1 MSRAVASDAAP
12 RARAIDKTGLVMV
25 CDVDIALPDAT
36 RTHTIEVAA
45 GFARAGLD
53 VDLVARGP
61 DPALTGVG
69 YVAAGGAESQ
79 RALRLL
85 TINVQ
90 TIRLLWRRR
99 SRAGRF
105 YVREKWT
112 CLPAMLAARV
122 LGYQVVTQVDAVPY
136 GSGADSE
143 DGSAPSRALKR
154 LTAVAMGRLSH
165 GVLAVTPQIRQLLI
179 EVARVPPERIAVI
192 PNGVDLELFKPMSRP
207 EAIERSQL
215 DPGSRYVVFVG
226 GLYRWADFDT
236 LLAAFALVAAE
247 RPEARLLLVGD
258 GPERAL
264 IERRAHDLRIA
275 DRVTMTGFVR
285 ERERVRD
292 YLAAATITVMAH
304 RSDKVSRTSA
314 SPVKLMEYLAAGRAV
329 VSLELPGGREFV
341 EHNGAGVMVPGGA
354 EPLARAMIE
363 LLDPERADALGAAG
377 RRFAEQSLSWD
388 SVIERTL
395 PLFGLPAPGG

>member
-1 MSRAVASDAAP
+1 MSHEVAAPAAP
-12 RARAIDKTGLVMV
+12 RTQAIEKRGLVMV

-36 RTHTIEVAA
+36 RTHTVEVAS

-61 DPALTGVG
+61 DPALAGVG
-69 YVAAGGAESQ
+69 YVAAGGAENQ

-85 TINVQ
+85 TINLQ
-90 TIRLLWRRR
+90 TVRLLWRRR
-99 SRAGRF
+99 SRAGRL

-122 LGYQVVTQVDAVPY
+122 LRYRVVTQVDAVPY
-136 GSGADSE
+136 GSGADSD
-143 DGSAPSRALKR
+143 DGSAASRLLKR
-154 LTAVAMGRLSH
+154 LAAVAIGRLSH

-179 EVARVPPERIAVI
+179 DVAHVPAERITVI
-192 PNGVDLELFKPMSRP
+192 PNGVDVEFFKPLSRP
-207 EAIERSQL
+207 EAIERSGL
-215 DPGSRYVVFVG
+215 DPRSCYVVFVG
-226 GLYRWADFDT
+226 GFYPWADFDT
-236 LLAAFALVAAE
+236 LLAAFALVVVE
-247 RPEARLLLVGD
+247 RPETRLLLVGD
-258 GPERAL
+258 GPERAV
-264 IERRAHDLRIA
+264 IERRAHELGIA
-275 DRVTMTGFVR
+275 DQVAITGFVH

-304 RSDKVSRTSA
+304 RGEKVSRASA

-329 VSLELPGGREFV
+329 VSLELPGAREFV
-341 EHNGAGVMVPGGA
+341 EQNHAGVVVPGGA
-354 EPLARAMIE
+354 GPFAAAIIE

-377 RRFAEQSLSWD
+377 RRFAERSLSWD

-395 PLFGLPAPGG
+395 PLFALPAPGG

>member
-1 MSRAVASDAAP
+1 MRHAVASEAALRP
-12 RARAIDKTGLVMV
+12 HAIDKRGLVMV

-36 RTHTIEVAA
+36 RTHTVEVAA

-61 DPALTGVG
+61 DPALAGVG
-69 YVAAGGAESQ
+69 YVAAGGSESQ

-85 TINVQ
+85 TINLQ
-90 TIRLLWRRR
+90 SIRLLWARR

-112 CLPAMLAARV
+112 CLPATLAARA
-122 LGYQVVTQVDAVPY
+122 LGYHVVTQVDAVPY
-136 GSGADSE
+136 GPGADSD
-143 DGSAPSRALKR
+143 DGSTPSRVLKR
-154 LTAVAMGRLSH
+154 LAAVAMGRLSH
-165 GVLAVTPQIRQLLI
+165 GVLAVTPQIRRLLI
-179 EVARVPPERIAVI
+179 DLAHVPPERIAVI
-192 PNGVDLELFKPMSRP
+192 PNGVDLELFKPLPRP

-226 GLYRWADFDT
+226 GFYPWADFDT
-236 LLAAFALVAAE
+236 LLAAFALVVAE

-258 GPERAL
+258 GPERPL
-264 IERRAHDLRIA
+264 IERRAHYLQIVDS
-275 DRVTMTGFVR
+275 VTITGFVR

-292 YLAAATITVMAH
+292 YLGAATITVMAH
-304 RSDKVSRTSA
+304 RRDKVSRTSA

-341 EHNGAGVMVPGGA
+341 EHNHAGVIVPGGA

-388 SVIERTL
+388 SVIDRTL
-395 PLFGLPAPGG
+395 PLFALPAPGG